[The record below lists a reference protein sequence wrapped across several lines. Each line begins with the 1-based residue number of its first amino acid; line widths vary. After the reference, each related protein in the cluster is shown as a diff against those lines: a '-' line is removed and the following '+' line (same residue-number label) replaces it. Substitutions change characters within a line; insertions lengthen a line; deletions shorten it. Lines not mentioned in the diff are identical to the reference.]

1 MLANG
6 ITLGYK
12 ELSGGSSYTI
22 LTGLKEVPEL
32 GDEPE
37 KVENTSINVQNYF
50 QLISSYK
57 IPMQKEKTLTQ
68 ILV

>member
-22 LTGLKEVPEL
+22 LAGLKEVPEL

-37 KVENTSINVQNYF
+37 KVENTCLSDSVKQY
-50 QLISSYK
+50 
-57 IPMQKEKTLTQ
+57 
-68 ILV
+68 